1 MAPPNISSAAVT
13 ASNPSPPPPLP
24 DKPAASRPG
33 TAKSTRTLSNTSIP
47 TLSTTRIVRQP
58 STSSSNATPP
68 SRRPV
73 RSGAFPPSSRSAL
86 PIPTLDPS
94 QDHHRSDSGRSTG
107 SSRSTATT
115 DSFFIPQHPHV
126 LNRRLKDLPAPP
138 SSSALADATTHAKAI
153 DAPPSALGLN
163 VSIHP
168 SNASNSLPASCLFRS
183 KSSVS
188 TTPTSPEEGAGSP
201 LEPPAPD
208 EFRPLDDENPKHQTS
223 AKQDLDD
230 FWKSDYSYARPS
242 TDLLEPSLPPLMRS
256 NAPIPPSRSQSLDPF
271 AAPLDEHKGTA
282 KGEDFPQNT
291 LSSTEEGQLTSSA
304 TPLVAANLR
313 KLNSQHLHN
322 DTKPAST
329 ARPSVSG
336 SSPVLSPASTTQTPT
351 KGSDGSRLAVPRV
364 SPYQQP
370 AASASSSSSAI
381 DHKPHLNK
389 SSSSLSTSSA
399 HEGGDKGALATAS
412 KRSSASSSSSFRMT
426 LSRQAKTLRNSFMW
440 TPPST
445 AQPASKSQECI
456 TASPALLSP
465 ESLSAPLSQ
474 DSSPGLS
481 VSSPYSVSSEL
492 PSSRI
497 SPQTD
502 GKRPVDNVESRQPTS
517 HSPANASGNASA
529 QKSKPPSLRS
539 SHSSAGARSMHSGAS
554 GRPDAKLD
562 SSISNPHIQHSPK
575 QPTDYSKL
583 EERPKSRL
591 SSRLMMQ
598 NTHWSMK
605 ISSLKTKKANEAT
618 ASKSVTS
625 QTTVEAGPGAAGR
638 RSNSNASSSTTG
650 TVSSAAPL
658 PGKASD
664 GVKSSSTV
672 RSSKRP
678 GSLIIPPAS
687 LLTSDKASA
696 DAQISPSFAETFA
709 FLNSHIDSPDQS
721 PPLLA
726 IVLPPLKDV
735 KIVSASAKPSLA
747 APSSSPHEQRAIQ
760 TVLAPSANA
769 QRVAMSTPSG
779 QAAKTQKHDQEDKTP
794 KETLF
799 DRLADSPEAVYKTLV
814 LPDPEPEP
822 LPLPASQSLD
832 SVVPNSSRFA
842 KRFGHKK
849 QTSLGSATL
858 ISKSARKAAAD
869 LDKRASGAPLAPSA
883 MPSAHG
889 RTSTRSSFSSVLP
902 VFTPVDEESR
912 FFDAL
917 TSPLSE
923 QPPTASASPSADD
936 SVLPTFATATDFFHH
951 AHTEPTSPLLDRTF
965 APQSTTSV
973 AAALPSAT
981 QPTRSSLGRRLSG
994 VFDPS
999 KARSVRKNLLA
1010 SPPQSPRADSARL
1023 DALPA
1028 RPETSLGFH
1037 LRNPLRRDRKLSL
1050 TKAAAVPQ
1058 EASAPGRI
1066 ESAASSRTMS
1076 PASAIRKMSSGFRLD
1091 RVAPAT
1097 TRPARPDTSLGFA
1110 TVQTKTSRAF
1120 SSSVLAPTKSSLARS
1135 VQPSPP
1141 SAGGKPAVRSSSASS
1156 LGTPPSNRQSRSPQR
1171 PLNPPSSFRGAP
1183 AASSRPS
1190 VFSNGSPSKS
1200 ATARLTTSQTKT
1212 KTGSTN
1218 SRASQSL
1225 ADGSRSSALA
1235 LDSLLAE
1242 SNPTTATQS
1251 SQGTDL
1257 AAASTASSEVR
1268 RRRTL
1273 SKPVLRP
1280 IRTSFAEEIALA
1292 RPSTAMGFRGG
1303 LTVQDRKMSQ
1313 PTLDMVDDREF
1324 LEALEQVRAVHRE
1337 RIQAQAQEVEN
1348 KTRLARLGMMS
1359 GNYLKTKVSGSML
1372 DDNDLADSKVGGT
1385 SGNVGKGS
1393 PAKHQGASAAVGWSD
1408 ASKALVKAGS
1418 RLRHK
1423 RSASADAKLGRSR
1436 STSSTSRGSEGDV
1449 DQRQK
1454 DIVRAYADKK
1464 PPVGPPAT
1472 GLGWGVGKASGKL
1485 HDGTFVNDDDWK
1497 KEVKALFLIRELV
1510 QTERSYA
1517 RHLGS
1522 LLSVVRKMQVAP
1534 NGSTNALGIKRK
1546 STSNLFAAYSS
1557 GKTSTSATPPSHVT
1571 LLRTYL
1577 PQLIALSNALVQRV
1591 EDNPTSAGVGAAFD
1605 VLAAQLESTFVG
1617 WSSVASQA
1625 LKNLRSTELAK
1636 GKSPYKIGLV
1646 PLTPR
1651 ESTEVGASTTDGSSS
1666 SGASSPGSGFR
1677 HSTLR
1682 MTSLTRPASPVGA
1695 RHDADVVASNDAS
1708 GATLPVKRSTKRR
1721 STITSTSFI
1730 PPRVVVAG
1738 PAPLMTASPEEEKS
1752 PEAIRADAASSRR
1765 FAHSRSQSTLVTP
1778 LPTPTSSIGPEPW
1791 SALSMTSTATPAS
1804 SQATQP
1810 TGAAAKCLTPMD
1822 IAIMP
1827 TQRIPRYGLMLR
1839 DLLRNTPPESLSHA
1853 RVQRAISLI
1862 QKIALMCD
1870 SAAPIPAAPA
1880 SGAAT
1885 PSRASSVLGTT
1896 GGESLSVQAS
1906 PLLTSSAFSLTKR
1919 N

>member
-1 MAPPNISSAAVT
+1 MAPPNISSAAAT
-13 ASNPSPPPPLP
+13 APDSSPPPPLP
-24 DKPAASRPG
+24 EKPTITRPG

-47 TLSTTRIVRQP
+47 TLSTTRLARQP

-73 RSGAFPPSSRSAL
+73 RSSAFPPSSRSAL
-86 PIPTLDPS
+86 PLPALDPS

-115 DSFFIPQHPHV
+115 DSFFLPQHPHV
-126 LNRRLKDLPAPP
+126 LNRRLKELPAPP
-138 SSSALADATTHAKAI
+138 SSSALADAITHAKAI

-168 SNASNSLPASCLFRS
+168 PNASNSLPASHLFRS

-208 EFRPLDDENPKHQTS
+208 EFPLLDDEEPKRQTS
-223 AKQDLDD
+223 AKEDLDD

-271 AAPLDEHKGTA
+271 AAPLDEQKSAA
-282 KGEDFPQNT
+282 KGQHFSQHV

-313 KLNSQHLHN
+313 KLNSQHLQS
-322 DTKPAST
+322 DTEPAT
-329 ARPSVSG
+329 TTRPSVSS
-336 SSPVLSPASTTQTPT
+336 SSPVRSPASTTLTPT

-381 DHKPHLNK
+381 DHKPHPNK
-389 SSSSLSTSSA
+389 SSSSLSACSA
-399 HEGGDKGALATAS
+399 HEGGDKRALATAS

-426 LSRQAKTLRNSFMW
+426 LSRQAKTLRNSFLW

-474 DSSPGLS
+474 GSSPGLS
-481 VSSPYSVSSEL
+481 VSSPNSVSSEL

-497 SPQTD
+497 SPQIES
-502 GKRPVDNVESRQPTS
+502 KRPVDQAQSHQATRQ
-517 HSPANASGNASA
+517 SPANASSNVSA
-529 QKSKPPSLRS
+529 QKIKPPSLRS
-539 SHSSAGARSMHSGAS
+539 SHSSADARSMHSGAS
-554 GRPDAKLD
+554 SRPYARLD
-562 SSISNPHIQHSPK
+562 PSVSKPLIQHSPK

-591 SSRLMMQ
+591 SSRLTMQ

-618 ASKSVTS
+618 ASKSVMP
-625 QTTVEAGPGAAGR
+625 QTTVEAGLRASGR
-638 RSNSNASSSTTG
+638 RLKSNASSSTAG
-650 TVSSAAPL
+650 TVSSAASL
-658 PGKASD
+658 RGKAPD
-664 GVKSSSTV
+664 AVKSPSIV

-678 GSLIIPPAS
+678 DSLVIPPAS
-687 LLTSDKASA
+687 VLTSDKSSA

-726 IVLPPLKDV
+726 TVLPPLKDDKTV
-735 KIVSASAKPSLA
+735 TTSEKPRLA
-747 APSSSPHEQRAIQ
+747 APSGTPHEQRAVQ
-760 TVLAPSANA
+760 TVLAPSANVKKA
-769 QRVAMSTPSG
+769 AMSAPSV
-779 QAAKTQKHDQEDKTP
+779 QSAQTQKHDQEDRAP

-814 LPDPEPEP
+814 LPNPEPEP
-822 LPLPASQSLD
+822 RPLPASQSLD
-832 SVVPNSSRFA
+832 SVVPSSSHFA

-883 MPSAHG
+883 LPSAHG
-889 RTSTRSSFSSVLP
+889 RNSTRSSFSSVLP

-923 QPPTASASPSADD
+923 QPPNANASPSADD

-951 AHTEPTSPLLDRTF
+951 THTEPTSPLLNRTL
-965 APQSTTSV
+965 ASESTTSD
-973 AAALPSAT
+973 AAALPSAA

-999 KARSVRKNLLA
+999 KARSVRKNMLA
-1010 SPPQSPRADSARL
+1010 SPPQNPRSNPAHL
-1023 DALPA
+1023 DTLPA

-1037 LRNPLRRDRKLSL
+1037 LRNPLRRERKISL
-1050 TKAAAVPQ
+1050 TKVAVVPLPQ
-1058 EASAPGRI
+1058 EASAPGRS
-1066 ESAASSRTMS
+1066 ESVASSRTMS

-1091 RVAPAT
+1091 RVAPAA

-1135 VQPSPP
+1135 VQPPPP

-1156 LGTPPSNRQSRSPQR
+1156 LGTPASNRQSRSPQR
-1171 PLNPPSSFRGAP
+1171 PLNPPSSFRGAT

-1200 ATARLTTSQTKT
+1200 ATARLSTSQA
-1212 KTGSTN
+1212 KTGSTD
-1218 SRASQSL
+1218 SRASQSS
-1225 ADGSRSSALA
+1225 ADDSRSAA
-1235 LDSLLAE
+1235 TARDSLFADLK
-1242 SNPTTATQS
+1242 PITTTQPS
-1251 SQGTDL
+1251 EGTDL
-1257 AAASTASSEVR
+1257 AASTTSSEVR

-1280 IRTSFAEEIALA
+1280 IRNSFAEEIALA
-1292 RPSTAMGFRGG
+1292 RPSTAMGFCGG

-1324 LEALEQVRAVHRE
+1324 LEALEQVRAVHCE

-1359 GNYLKTKVSGSML
+1359 GNYLKTKISGSML
-1372 DDNDLADSKVGGT
+1372 DDDGFADSKVGGA
-1385 SGNVGKGS
+1385 SSKVGKGS
-1393 PAKHQGASAAVGWSD
+1393 TVKHQGGSAEGGWLDTSETV
-1408 ASKALVKAGS
+1408 VKAES
-1418 RLRHK
+1418 RSRHK
-1423 RSASADAKLGRSR
+1423 RSASADAKLGRLR
-1436 STSSTSRGSEGDV
+1436 STSSASRGSEGDV

-1464 PPVGPPAT
+1464 PPVGPPTT
-1472 GLGWGVGKASGKL
+1472 GLEWGVGKASGKL

-1557 GKTSTSATPPSHVT
+1557 GKISTNATLPSHVT

-1577 PQLIALSNALVQRV
+1577 PQLIALSKALVQRV

-1625 LKNLRSTELAK
+1625 LKDLRSTELAK

-1651 ESTEVGASTTDGSSS
+1651 ASTEVGASSTDGSSS

-1695 RHDADVVASNDAS
+1695 RHDTDTVASNDVT
-1708 GATLPVKRSTKRR
+1708 GTTLPVKRSTKRR

-1730 PPRVVVAG
+1730 PPRVVVGG
-1738 PAPLMTASPEEEKS
+1738 PAPVMTASPEEEKS
-1752 PEAIRADAASSRR
+1752 PDAIRADAASSRR

-1791 SALSMTSTATPAS
+1791 SALSMTSTAHPAS

-1810 TGAAAKCLTPMD
+1810 TGATAKCLTPMD

-1839 DLLRNTPPESLSHA
+1839 DLLRNTPPESLSHV
-1853 RVQRAISLI
+1853 RVQRAIALI

-1870 SAAPIPAAPA
+1870 SAAPIPVAPT

-1885 PSRASSVLGTT
+1885 PSRASSVLGMTS
-1896 GGESLSVQAS
+1896 GESLSVQAS